1 MAALSWRKLSGR
13 VWLLAGVLAGC
24 RPAQATPPVES
35 EEPRLIGMEE
45 ELYIRQAPA
54 GSKRGALFLILSH
67 TVIPGTVD
75 RARVGL
81 VRGVQMHESS
91 LEVAELCRIPSRER
105 GALVAGGLLAIPL
118 AEDKRARVGN
128 CLATYELAPA
138 GWDSSRVSVDLRLD
152 LGSGDGVEEG
162 DRYEIQGEPF
172 VDRANQSVTG
182 FQPLG
187 ECTVQRP
194 VGDGYAICRLDKKQW
209 GSFTHDH
216 ALIGGFAVFRA
227 QDR

>member
-1 MAALSWRKLSGR
+1 M
-13 VWLLAGVLAGC
+13 VGVLAGC

-35 EEPRLIGMEE
+35 AEPRLIGVED
-45 ELYIRQAPA
+45 ELFIRQAPA

-67 TVIPGTVD
+67 AVIPGTND
-75 RARVGL
+75 RTRVGL
-81 VRGVQMHESS
+81 VRGVQRHDTS

-105 GALVAGGLLAIPL
+105 GALAAGGLVAMPL
-118 AEDKRARVGN
+118 AEDKRARVGK
-128 CLATYELAPA
+128 CLATYDLPS

-182 FQPLG
+182 YKPLG

-216 ALIGGFAVFRA
+216 ALIGGFAVLRT
-227 QDR
+227 QGS